1 VEFPGSV
8 ATVGRDPSSDL
19 VLNDAKCSRRHAVIE
34 AGADGITIR
43 DSGSANGVFVNGKKT
58 ERSRLRDG
66 DVVKLGDVV
75 LTVLPAGEAGT
86 VVMQDEFEGMPA
98 RRGQKVLDAEATTP
112 DLPESELLPAA
123 ARRPLTGSFRSAGD
137 RPPDAPAEGP
147 GPFKGSGRPRPLT
160 VTVLVALWALSIPL
174 YLAAPAALA
183 FRVHGAGRA
192 ALIVAGLSLAA
203 LSGVM
208 AFGLAKGR
216 RWAWILQL
224 AVAAIGVFV
233 CPFSLASIA
242 VLIYMLR
249 PAVQWHFSDRQR
261 PQPESTQQ
269 GDAIFAGAVV
279 AAVVFGVL
287 ISGALTVLARTARTG
302 AGGRGGR
309 MLVRTPSEERTAATQ
324 LTALAAAEEAFHSV
338 CNTGYAD
345 LQGLL
350 HPGTVIADYPADG
363 PAFLRG
369 PDYETAEREGYRYT
383 LTVEDEMPPTAG
395 CPTRRF
401 RRFLYSA
408 TPLGAGRSLA
418 VGPDGVIHVAE
429 GRPAGLGDPPAE

>member
-1 VEFPGSV
+1 SV
-8 ATVGRDPSSDL
+8 
-19 VLNDAKCSRRHAVIE
+19 
-34 AGADGITIR
+34 
-43 DSGSANGVFVNGKKT
+43 
-58 ERSRLRDG
+58 
-66 DVVKLGDVV
+66 
-75 LTVLPAGEAGT
+75 
-86 VVMQDEFEGMPA
+86 
-98 RRGQKVLDAEATTP
+98 
-112 DLPESELLPAA
+112 
-123 ARRPLTGSFRSAGD
+123 
-137 RPPDAPAEGP
+137 
-147 GPFKGSGRPRPLT
+147 
-160 VTVLVALWALSIPL
+160 PL
-174 YLAAPAALA
+174 YLAAPAAVA

-192 ALIVAGLSLAA
+192 ALIVAALALAA

-233 CPFSLASIA
+233 CPFSLASVA

-287 ISGALTVLARTARTG
+287 ISGALTVLARTARTV
-302 AGGRGGR
+302 AGDRGGR

-350 HPGTVIADYPADG
+350 RPGTVIADYPADG

-401 RRFLYSA
+401 RRFLYRA

-429 GRPAGLGDPPAE
+429 GRLAGLGDPPAE